1 MNQHRNS
8 FIWALVV
15 ILALVVSLSG
25 CGAGKPLPGSGA
37 IPVDGVTGV
46 AATGAPI
53 FGIVTLKDAS
63 TPSKVLTTSTASDGT
78 FIFDTATLKAPF
90 ILSVTSN
97 GNTYYSIATEGSGIT
112 NINPLTTMV
121 VSMAAGGADLKVFYN
136 AWYAQNSM
144 AAVLN
149 LPTADAAAQTTL
161 ATVLGQFGVTGSL
174 INANYVANHTGADA
188 MLDVIGITV
197 SATGTI
203 TLTNI
208 ANASVIFTAP
218 AANISSGTVIAANVP
233 AVPVQTAGA
242 VLYANN
248 CTKCHG
254 DINNSSI
261 IGRSSVPQIMGA
273 IASDFGGM
281 SVMGAL
287 SAENIQSISDAIPT
301 TQATPAAPGTLSG
314 ATLYGNNC
322 ASCHGPLATST
333 KLNVTIVRLQNAI
346 SANTGN
352 MGRFSTLNATDLNAI
367 VVALNPVSTTPTTP
381 TTTLDG
387 ATIYATN
394 CSGCHNPLATSTK
407 KGLTWARFTA
417 AVTTN
422 VAATGMTSAAN
433 LSIAEIQAIISVM
446 PALPVD
452 GPSLYETKC
461 SSCHGVL
468 ASSFKGGATVTRINT
483 GITNNPTQMGA
494 LGLSANDITLIANA
508 LATIAPPVTL
518 DGPGLYAANCSNC
531 HGTLAS
537 SAKGGATVTRINT
550 GITNNPGPMGS
561 FATSLT
567 AAQIQ
572 LIATSLAAVAPPA
585 VALDGPGLYAANCAG
600 CHGALASST
609 KGGATAIR
617 INNGITAN
625 PVQMGGLALNATQI
639 NLIAGALAGIAPPPV
654 ALDGAGLYAANCA
667 SCHGA
672 LASSAKGG
680 ATAARINAG
689 IANNAVQMGGLAT
702 SLTAAQINL
711 IAGSLATVAP
721 PVVALDGAG
730 LYAANCAGCHGALA
744 ASTKRGPSMTLA
756 RIDAGIAANAGMTV
770 YATSLTAPQRTLISN
785 ALAALPA
792 PVLTGPELYA
802 ANCAGCHNPL
812 ATSSKGGATA
822 LKIQQ
827 EITNKRG
834 ATLVG
839 GVLTGGM
846 GAANLVALTTPE
858 VASIATALAGVT
870 PPACGTCH
878 AVTMAG
884 LPTGVGTGTKGLT
897 HNLHVTK
904 STGKPSLNTLFKSA
918 NTCSVCHG
926 TGYST
931 TSNGGL
937 LTHND
942 GTRTIATSTVGV
954 AAATAGSANVTAD
967 ALIKW
972 VAPLRNATTGVAT
985 GAAGNCTPACHGKRN
1000 W

>member
-1 MNQHRNS
+1 MKQNMKMP
-8 FIWALVV
+8 FIRILIAA
-15 ILALVVSLSG
+15 IAMMLALAG
-25 CGAGKPLPGSGA
+25 CGAGKPIPGTGA
-37 IPVDGVTGV
+37 APVNGVTGV

-53 FGIVTLKDAS
+53 IGTVNLKDAS
-63 TPSKVLTTSTASDGT
+63 TPANVLTTSTASDGT
-78 FIFDTATLKAPF
+78 FIFDTAKLKAPF
-90 ILSVTSN
+90 ILKVSS
-97 GNTYYSIATEGSGIT
+97 GANTYYSISTEGSGTT
-112 NINPLTTMV
+112 NINPLTTVV
-121 VSMAAGGADLKVFYN
+121 VSMAAGGGDLNAFYN
-136 AWYAQNSM
+136 AWYAPSSM

-149 LPTADAAAQTTL
+149 LPTADAAAQAAL
-161 ATVLGQFGVTGSL
+161 APVLSQFGVTGNL
-174 INANYVANHTGADA
+174 INSNYVANHTGADA

-203 TLTNI
+203 TLTNK

-218 AANISSGTVIAANVP
+218 ASNIASGTVVAANIP

-242 VLYANN
+242 LLYGDNCAN
-248 CTKCHG
+248 CHG
-254 DINNSSI
+254 DISNSSI
-261 IGRSSVPQIMGA
+261 IGRSSVAQIMGA

-287 SAENIQSISDAIPT
+287 TSEQLLSISDAIPT
-301 TQATPAAPGTLSG
+301 QATPTAPGTLSG

-333 KLNVTIVRLQNAI
+333 KLGVTIVRLQSAI
-346 SANTGN
+346 STNAGSTVGSG
-352 MGRFSTLNATDLNAI
+352 MGRLSTLNAVDLNAI
-367 VVALNPVSTTPTTP
+367 VVALNPASTTPTPP

-394 CSGCHNPLATSTK
+394 CSGCHGPLATSTK

-433 LSIAEIQAIISVM
+433 LSMAEIQAIISVM

-452 GPSLYETKC
+452 GPSLYATKC

-468 ASSFKGGATVTRINT
+468 ASSFKGGATVARINA
-483 GITNNPTQMGA
+483 GIAANSAQMGSLA
-494 LGLSANDITLIANA
+494 LSANDITLIAAA
-508 LATIAPPVTL
+508 LAGIAPPVVL

-531 HGTLAS
+531 HGPLAT

-550 GITNNPGPMGS
+550 GITANPTQMGG

-567 AAQIQ
+567 AAQIT
-572 LIATSLAAVAPPA
+572 LIANSLAAITPPA

-600 CHGALASST
+600 CHGALAT
-609 KGGATAIR
+609 
-617 INNGITAN
+617 
-625 PVQMGGLALNATQI
+625 
-639 NLIAGALAGIAPPPV
+639 
-654 ALDGAGLYAANCA
+654 
-667 SCHGA
+667 
-672 LASSAKGG
+672 SAKGG
-680 ATAARINAG
+680 ATVTRINTG
-689 IANNAVQMGGLAT
+689 ITANPTQMGSLAT
-702 SLTAAQINL
+702 SLTAAQITL
-711 IAGSLATVAP
+711 IANSLATVAP

-756 RIDAGIAANAGMTV
+756 RIDAGIAANAGMTIF
-770 YATSLTAPQRTLISN
+770 ATSLTAAQRTLISD

-822 LKIQQ
+822 AKIQQ

-846 GAANLVALTTPE
+846 GAANLVALTPTQ
-858 VASIATALAGVT
+858 VGLIATALAPIA
-870 PPACGTCH
+870 PPVCGSCH
-878 AVTMAG
+878 AVTMAT
-884 LPTGVGTGTKGLT
+884 LPAGTKGLT
-897 HNLHVTK
+897 HNLHITK
-904 STGKPSLNTLFKSA
+904 STGKPSLNTLFKSGNA
-918 NTCSVCHG
+918 CSVCHG
-926 TGYST
+926 AGYST
-931 TSNGGL
+931 TTNSV

-942 GTRTIATSTVGV
+942 GVIQGKVITVATSTVGV
-954 AAATAGSANVTAD
+954 ATATAGSANVTPD
-967 ALIKW
+967 AAILW
-972 VAPLRNATTGVAT
+972 VAPVRTTAVPPAIT
-985 GAAGNCTPACHGKRN
+985 TAGNCTPACHGKRN